1 LAKPVRP
8 FLKWA
13 GGKRQLLPTLRQFY
27 PAAFNAYWEPF
38 LGSGAVFFDLQ
49 AGGLLDGHRVTLSDN
64 NADLIACYRALRDS
78 TDEVIRELS
87 RLELSHRRLG
97 PQHYY
102 TVRDKLFNPARAAVP
117 ARTNGVRFSYS
128 PALAAMFI
136 YLNRTGYNGL
146 FRLNADGGFNVP
158 AGRYARP
165 RILDEMNLRRAA
177 EALGRPGVTIEHHRF
192 DEAIASAAAGDFLY
206 LDPPYAPLSRTARFT
221 NYTANAFHADDQ
233 RRLRDTLVSAAHRGS
248 LVVMSNS
255 TAPAITELYARNEDA
270 KTAGLQCHTV
280 PARRAINSK
289 PQSRGCVEE
298 YVITNVNR
306 TG

>member
-1 LAKPVRP
+1 MKPVGP

-13 GGKRQLLPTLRQFY
+13 GGKRQLLPTLRRFY
-27 PAAFNAYWEPF
+27 PATFNTYWEPF

-49 AGGLLDGHRVTLSDN
+49 AGGLLDDHRVTLSDN

-78 TDEVIRELS
+78 PDEVIRELS
-87 RLELSHRRLG
+87 ELELSHRRLG

-102 TVRDKLFNPARAAVP
+102 KVRDEMFNPSRAALL
-117 ARTNGVRFSYS
+117 ARNDGVCLAYS
-128 PALAAMFI
+128 AALAAMFI

-146 FRLNADGGFNVP
+146 FRVNADGGFNVP
-158 AGRYARP
+158 VGRYARP
-165 RILDEMNLRRAA
+165 RILDEVNLRRAA
-177 EALGRPGVTIEHHRF
+177 EALRRPGVTIEHHRF
-192 DEAIASAAAGDFLY
+192 DEALAGAAAGDFLY

-221 NYTANAFHADDQ
+221 NYTANAFDADDQ
-233 RRLRDTLVSAAHRGS
+233 RRLRDTLVGAARRGS

-255 TAPAITELYARNEDA
+255 TAPAITELYARNERVKA
-270 KTAGLQCHTV
+270 AGLSCHTV

-306 TG
+306 TS